1 MSRSPSPISP
11 GPSAATVTAVIL
23 AGGLG
28 RRMGPVDKGLQMLD
42 GRPLVSWVLQRLAP
56 QAAEVLINANRN
68 REIYGAMAHRV
79 IADQIGDF
87 AGPLAGMHAGLSQ
100 AQHEQ
105 IAFVPCD
112 TPFLPEDLVSRLL
125 TPLRNE
131 GVDLAV
137 AKTGTQ
143 VHPVICLARRR
154 LLPHLAAFLERGG
167 RKVDAWYSTL
177 SVVEVDFGDQADAF
191 RNLNTVEDLE
201 AAAGGG
207 PG

>member
-1 MSRSPSPISP
+1 MSRSPSPIGP
-11 GPSAATVTAVIL
+11 GPSAAPITAVIL

-28 RRMGPVDKGLQMLD
+28 RRMGHVDKGLQLLD
-42 GRPLVSWVLQRLAP
+42 GRPLVFSVLQRLAP

-68 REIYGAMAHRV
+68 REIYAAMGYRV
-79 IADQIGDF
+79 IADQFGEF

-112 TPFLPEDLVSRLL
+112 TPFLPEDLVARLSV
-125 TPLRNE
+125 PLGNE
-131 GVDLAV
+131 GVDLVV
-137 AKTGTQ
+137 ARTGTQ

-154 LLPHLAAFLERGG
+154 LLPHLTGFLEGGG

-177 SVVEVDFGDQADAF
+177 RVVEVNFADQADAF
-191 RNLNTVEDLE
+191 RNLNTPEDLE
-201 AAAGGG
+201 AASGGG
-207 PG
+207 RG